1 MEWDLVVLNSALD
14 TAGSKLPD
22 LGSLVKMITGGEDKK
37 ETKKTKVTDPA
48 ATGGGQPTTTES
60 GSKWVRLMLR
70 RVITSLTLVRI

>member
-1 MEWDLVVLNSALD
+1 MGLGGLKSALD

-37 ETKKTKVTDPA
+37 ETKETKVTDPA

-60 GSKWVRLMLR
+60 GSKMGEINVEKSNNN
-70 RVITSLTLVRI
+70 I